1 MSDSPRRPG
10 LSVRMQLTLSY
21 AALLVLAGL
30 ALFGVGLL
38 IVRFIPEG
46 NLMLVDGGFA
56 PGRDDLIEVFV
67 RYSLLSLLGLA
78 VVGLG
83 GGWLLAGR
91 MLRPLT
97 RITDAARQAR
107 DGSLSH
113 RIHMPGR
120 QNELAEL
127 ADTFDAMLSRV
138 QQSMDEQRR
147 FTANASHELR
157 TPLAVMRTMLEV
169 ARASPD
175 PLGTPALLGRLEET
189 NERSI
194 ALIEALLDLADAE
207 NRNRPVVPV
216 DLKHLVGEV
225 LEEEHSLATRR
236 DVQVET
242 DLESAVASGDVGL
255 LRQLVSNLVQNAIL
269 HNHAGGV
276 VWVTLRRADTHVEL
290 TVANTGD
297 ALDATVVDTLIEPFV
312 RGAGRTRR
320 ADEFHRGSG
329 LGLAIVSSIAQAH
342 GASLMLLARDGGG
355 LVVSVRFP
363 PTVS

>member
-1 MSDSPRRPG
+1 MNDSPRRPG

-30 ALFGVGLL
+30 ALFGVGFL
-38 IVRFIPEG
+38 ILRFIPEG

-67 RYSLLSLLGLA
+67 RYSLLALLVLGA
-78 VVGLG
+78 VGLG

-97 RITDAARQAR
+97 RITDAARRAR

-169 ARASPD
+169 ARADPD
-175 PLGTPALLGRLEET
+175 ARSTPELLARLDET

-194 ALIEALLDLADAE
+194 ALIEALLDLADVE
-207 NRNRPVVPV
+207 HRDRPVVPV
-216 DLKHLVGEV
+216 DLSLVAQEV
-225 LEEEHSLATRR
+225 LEEERPAATRR
-236 DVQVET
+236 DLRIET
-242 DLESAVASGDVGL
+242 DLDAVVVSGDVGL
-255 LRQLVSNLVQNAIL
+255 LRQLITNLVQNAIV

-276 VWVTLRRADTHVEL
+276 VWVTTRRVGDHSEL
-290 TVANTGD
+290 AVANTGD
-297 ALDATVVDTLIEPFV
+297 ALDGAVVGTFVEPFV
-312 RGAGRTRR
+312 RGAGRIRR
-320 ADEFHRGSG
+320 AGEPHRGSG
-329 LGLAIVSSIAQAH
+329 LGLAIVSSIAHAH
-342 GASLMLLARDGGG
+342 GANLTLVERDGGG